1 MNATPSAP
9 STGPMQLPA
18 TWDAIASG
26 YAQVV
31 ARWFGSFGVEVM
43 RDASLAATDHVVD
56 VAAGPG
62 TLTFAV
68 APRVAQ
74 VTATDFSPG
83 MIAELTARATRDRV
97 DNVEGAV
104 MDAQSL
110 DLADR
115 SFDVAFCLFAFMFF
129 PDRAVAFRELLR
141 VLRPGGRAVV
151 ATWAPLDR
159 RPLMKVGFDAIAEV
173 FPDLPRP
180 AKGDL
185 QQPDECVAEMTAAG
199 FREVSARLCSASVRV
214 ESAEEYLEATERSGL
229 PLAMLRQKLGPEG
242 WPAARARLVDVIRR
256 DVPPGG
262 ADLTAE
268 AILTRGVR

>member
-1 MNATPSAP
+1 MNPTPAP
-9 STGPMQLPA
+9 PPTGPMQLPG
-18 TWDAIASG
+18 TWDAVAPG
-26 YAQVV
+26 YAEVV
-31 ARWFGSFGVEVM
+31 LSWFAPLSVEAI
-43 RDASLAATDHVVD
+43 RDASLETSDRVLD

-62 TLTFAV
+62 TLAFAV

-74 VTATDFSPG
+74 VTATDFSPA
-83 MIAELTARATRDRV
+83 MIAELAARARRDGV
-97 DNVEGAV
+97 SNVEGAV

-115 SFDVAFCLFAFMFF
+115 SFDVAFCMFAFMFF
-129 PDRAVAFRELLR
+129 PDRARAFRELLR

-151 ATWAPLDR
+151 ATWAPIDR

-180 AKGDL
+180 SKGDL

-199 FREVSARLCSASVRV
+199 FREVSARPVTTSVRV
-214 ESAEEYLEATERSGL
+214 GSAEEYLDATERSGL
-229 PLAMLRQKLGPEG
+229 PLRMLREKLGPEG
-242 WPAARARLVDVIRR
+242 WTAARVRLVEVVRR
-256 DVPPGG
+256 HVPPGG
-262 ADLTAE
+262 VDLTAE